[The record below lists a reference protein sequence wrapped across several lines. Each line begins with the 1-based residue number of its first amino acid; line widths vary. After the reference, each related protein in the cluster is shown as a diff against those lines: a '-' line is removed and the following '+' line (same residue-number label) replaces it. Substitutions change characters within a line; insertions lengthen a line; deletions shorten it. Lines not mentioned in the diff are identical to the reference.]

1 MTELINRLSI
11 EYNVKFPTD
20 LKNFEFHI
28 SGSDSKLANTLHNRF
43 TTLFPLELNGMKG
56 DIQNMIKRP
65 DICLGSYKSKYK

>member
-1 MTELINRLSI
+1 
-11 EYNVKFPTD
+11 

-56 DIQNMIKRP
+56 DM
-65 DICLGSYKSKYK
+65 SKYD